1 VQLTFA
7 QEKTISGVVSD
18 ENGLPLPAATV
29 LVKGTSNG
37 TSTDFDGNYSITA
50 NTGDVLQFSYVGYS
64 NMEMTVAE
72 ASTISVQLQPD
83 NALDEVIVTAQG
95 IKKEK
100 KALGYSVATID
111 AKALE
116 RKPETD
122 VAKILTGKIAGVE
135 VNAGGGFLGTQT
147 SVIIRSK
154 NSISGDNQPLYVV
167 DGAPITGGRS
177 FDIDPNNIAE
187 TTVLKGLAASTLYG
201 EDGRNGVIVITTKTG
216 SGSNSDKK
224 FEVTLSSTTSA
235 LEVSNL
241 PEFQNTYGQGSDNT
255 INTTFF
261 GNWGARFNNQVVPHH
276 LDIPSLAAAFPQYQG
291 ATDIYRAYENN
302 VDDFF

>member
-64 NMEMTVAE
+64 NMEMTVAG

-100 KALGYSVATID
+100 KS
-111 AKALE
+111 
-116 RKPETD
+116 
-122 VAKILTGKIAGVE
+122 
-135 VNAGGGFLGTQT
+135 
-147 SVIIRSK
+147 IR
-154 NSISGDNQPLYVV
+154 LFCCY
-167 DGAPITGGRS
+167 
-177 FDIDPNNIAE
+177 
-187 TTVLKGLAASTLYG
+187 Y
-201 EDGRNGVIVITTKTG
+201 
-216 SGSNSDKK
+216 
-224 FEVTLSSTTSA
+224 
-235 LEVSNL
+235 
-241 PEFQNTYGQGSDNT
+241 
-255 INTTFF
+255 
-261 GNWGARFNNQVVPHH
+261 
-276 LDIPSLAAAFPQYQG
+276 
-291 ATDIYRAYENN
+291 
-302 VDDFF
+302 